1 MPALARQNSVRPQAS
16 AAATDDGA
24 QDPAPVVAASGQPL
38 SKTWSTVQHFLKDCQ
53 PLAGKLDANDTTK
66 TDRKAELKRLAEHAA
81 KELDE
86 GVPITALALI
96 NAQAVQSYCDEH
108 AQNSQDKYCKSSCA
122 WLGLIATAQGHD
134 DLPAPVCREMSALE
148 SLCADTEAKK
158 RDAKPAAIDIHTF
171 FGAGAML
178 FKKLVDEHSTM
189 KYADLA
195 LAVWCIVTIF
205 GIPARARTFRNIRW
219 GESPGIKL
227 LSTGDWVICLGDCGS
242 PGTKHKFPMEISLS
256 ELTPLGT
263 AGLSRPDLVCAALGY
278 LLKRT
283 QNPQGRLVFSRMD
296 SKDSRFG
303 KDAFGRYFGEKVAGL
318 KVEEL
323 RTALESKAAT
333 LLGGNAIS
341 PRTRSLVSY
350 LQQHK
355 PQTAGLD
362 YVRQAETEA
371 EAEAEADGQADDSA
385 ASATKS
391 PPKFTVHASYV
402 CTRVFELERDVREA
416 YKFEVEDNKLTIWWE
431 EDSEPETHEI
441 DPDDIDT
448 DSNCPNK
455 VTIGANGADP
465 VPVDEDSGDTGHDTD
480 SESDHASEDD
490 MPELDFAA
498 RADQEIAEAEA
509 AQKMAAIDPAV
520 KAYIDQELTSLR
532 DTVLHDL
539 ECRVDTLCEA
549 AVQAVE
555 DDSSSES
562 DDESV
567 ADDVIAA
574 LRQGFILKP
583 RARRHAAA
591 RSTSRKARR
600 TRR

>member
-1 MPALARQNSVRPQAS
+1 MPALARQNAVRDDDNLSDAQQDSPR
-16 AAATDDGA
+16 DGA
-24 QDPAPVVAASGQPL
+24 AGGVAAEPL
-38 SKTWSTVQHFLKDCQ
+38 RKTWDSVEQFIAECQ
-53 PLAGKLDANDTTK
+53 PLAEKLEANKTTIK
-66 TDRKAELKRLAEHAA
+66 DRKAELKRLAEHAA

-86 GVPITALALI
+86 GAPITALSLI
-96 NAQAVQSYCDEH
+96 NAQAVQSYCAEH
-108 AQNSQDKYCKSSCA
+108 AQNSQDKYCGSACA

-148 SLCADTEAKK
+148 SLCADVVAKK
-158 RDAKPAAIDIHTF
+158 RDAKPAPIDIHTF

-195 LAVWCIVTIF
+195 LAVWLIVTIF
-205 GIPARARTFRNIRW
+205 GIPARARTLRNVRW
-219 GESPGIKL
+219 GETPGIKL
-227 LSTGDWVICLGDCGS
+227 LSTGLDWVISLGDPGS

-263 AGLSRPDLVCAALGY
+263 AGLARPDLVCAALGY

-283 QNPQGRLVFSRMD
+283 ENPQGRLVFSRMD

-323 RTALESKAAT
+323 RTSLESKAAT
-333 LLGGNAIS
+333 LLDGNAIS

-362 YVRQAETEA
+362 YVRQV
-371 EAEAEADGQADDSA
+371 EAEADGQDDDSV
-385 ASATKS
+385 ASATES
-391 PPKFTVHASYV
+391 PPKFTLHASYS
-402 CTRVFELERDVREA
+402 CTRVFELEHDVREA
-416 YKFEVEDNKLTIWWE
+416 YKFAVNDNKLTIWWRE
-431 EDSEPETHEI
+431 NSEPETHEI
-441 DPDDIDT
+441 DPDDFET

-455 VTIGANGADP
+455 VTIGVNGAEP
-465 VPVDEDSGDTGHDTD
+465 VPIDEDPGDTGNDAD
-480 SESDHASEDD
+480 SESDHASDDD
-490 MPELDFAA
+490 MPELEFAA
-498 RADQEIAEAEA
+498 RADQEIAAAEA
-509 AQKMAAIDPAV
+509 AKRAAAIDPAV
-520 KAYIDQELTSLR
+520 KAYVDQELTSLC

-549 AVQAVE
+549 AVQAAE

-567 ADDVIAA
+567 TDDVIAA

-583 RARRHAAA
+583 RARRYSAA
-591 RSTSRKARR
+591 RSTSRKTRR